1 MERYPKAF
9 KYRVCGAYQKGKRGK
24 GFGALSKRFGVAK
37 SVIETWHEKWDL
49 GGQTPEA
56 FEDNAGGDRRSILTP
71 KEKERHILDYVS
83 LKNSKREPVDYVN
96 VHKNVVKQTKKDISE
111 RTVQRIGKEEMGL
124 TWKETTQ
131 SLESDESR
139 DYKESVAK
147 YRRKCQ
153 RVPKEKLIFLDGT
166 GMNSEP
172 RPTHSLAPAGKKAKV
187 RTKKPKRYQP
197 RLDIWGAISY
207 NKALA
212 IDIQTSE
219 QRKERG
225 VKGYGKKD
233 VKTFLR
239 KKVAPQVAKMKEN
252 VIVGMDRGFHFK
264 PHEVEDEL
272 KKGGAKNIEDVWI
285 FPTNAGKLCNPLD
298 NNLWHSMKQN
308 VRKSHPDGEEATAKV
323 LKKVFM
329 KTPSKDLHA
338 YYRNC
343 ALTHSQDPY
352 KELND

>member
-1 MERYPKAF
+1 
-9 KYRVCGAYQKGKRGK
+9 
-24 GFGALSKRFGVAK
+24 
-37 SVIETWHEKWDL
+37 
-49 GGQTPEA
+49 
-56 FEDNAGGDRRSILTP
+56 
-71 KEKERHILDYVS
+71 
-83 LKNSKREPVDYVN
+83 
-96 VHKNVVKQTKKDISE
+96 VVKHTKKDISE
-111 RTVQRIGKEEMGL
+111 RSVQRIGKEEMGL
-124 TWKETTQ
+124 TWRETTQ
-131 SLESDESR
+131 SLESDESK
-139 DYKESVAK
+139 DYKEAVAA

-153 RVPKEKLIFLDGT
+153 RVAKEKLIFLDGT

-172 RPTHSLAPAGKKAKV
+172 RPTRSLAPAGKKAKV

-207 NKALA
+207 NKPLA
-212 IDIQTSE
+212 IDIQTSA
-219 QRKERG
+219 QRKKRG

-239 KKVAPQVAKMKEN
+239 KKVAPQVAKMKEK

-264 PHEVEDEL
+264 PHEIEDEL
-272 KKGGAKNIEDVWI
+272 KKGGAKNIDDVWI

-308 VRKSHPDGEEATAKV
+308 VRKDHPDGEDATAKV
-323 LKKVFM
+323 VKKVFM

-343 ALTHSQDPY
+343 ALTYGKDPY
-352 KELND
+352 ESLNE